1 MTDANPHYIDPR
13 EMELLRDMLDK
24 AGVEY
29 DTDDR
34 ESPVPFGAGRMA
46 YRAVS
51 PDFETEGGVCV
62 AGFSAILAP
71 HSYGG
76 DVGLLELWAKGMDEP
91 VGWLGAD
98 NVMDDL
104 RAAGIVG
111 KTTRRD

>member
-1 MTDANPHYIDPR
+1 MNSNALTPPPEMKRLR
-13 EMELLRDMLDK
+13 EMLDK

-34 ESPVPFGAGRMA
+34 ESPVPFGAGRLA

-51 PDFETEGGVCV
+51 PDFDTDGGVCV

-98 NVMDDL
+98 NVMYKL
-104 RAAGIVG
+104 RKAGLA
-111 KTTRRD
+111 

>member
-1 MTDANPHYIDPR
+1 MTDANPHHKVPPEMKRLR
-13 EMELLRDMLDK
+13 EMLDK

-51 PDFETEGGVCV
+51 PDFDTDGGVCV

-76 DVGLLELWAKGMDEP
+76 DAGLLELWAKGMDDPE
-91 VGWLGAD
+91 GWLSAKD
-98 NVMDDL
+98 VMRRL
-104 RAAGIVG
+104 RKAGLA
-111 KTTRRD
+111 

>member
-1 MTDANPHYIDPR
+1 MNSYANDPR
-13 EMELLRDMLDK
+13 EMELLREMLDK

-29 DTDDR
+29 RTEDR

-98 NVMDDL
+98 NVMDKL
-104 RAAGIVG
+104 RKAGLA
-111 KTTRRD
+111 